1 MAAQFLARA
10 VVITGLLTEV
20 SLGLETETEQ
30 WGETHQRDTVV
41 VLPSSS
47 GDQAYNLA
55 DLPLNKEWGL
65 VEINSDTDLTQAEFS
80 RWDVSRLSHKSPQFT
95 QFIYLVGL
103 TRNLLSQ
110 RFRQSLALRLALR
123 LRQICSKPPPRI
135 PGLVRA
141 LQLPP

>member
-80 RWDVSRLSHKSPQFT
+80 RWDVSRLSNKSPQFT

-123 LRQICSKPPPRI
+123 LRQICSKPPLRI

>member
-1 MAAQFLARA
+1 MAALFLARA
-10 VVITGLLTEV
+10 LVMTALITDL

-55 DLPLNKEWGL
+55 ELPLTKEWGL

-80 RWDVSRLSHKSPQFT
+80 R
-95 QFIYLVGL
+95 
-103 TRNLLSQ
+103 
-110 RFRQSLALRLALR
+110 
-123 LRQICSKPPPRI
+123 
-135 PGLVRA
+135 
-141 LQLPP
+141 

>member
-1 MAAQFLARA
+1 MAAQYLARL
-10 VVITGLLTEV
+10 VVITALLTEL

-30 WGETHQRDTVV
+30 WGETHQRASAVV

-80 RWDVSRLSHKSPQFT
+80 RWDVSRLSNQSPRSLSL
-95 QFIYLVGL
+95 FI
-103 TRNLLSQ
+103 
-110 RFRQSLALRLALR
+110 
-123 LRQICSKPPPRI
+123 
-135 PGLVRA
+135 
-141 LQLPP
+141 

>member
-80 RWDVSRLSHKSPQFT
+80 R
-95 QFIYLVGL
+95 
-103 TRNLLSQ
+103 
-110 RFRQSLALRLALR
+110 
-123 LRQICSKPPPRI
+123 
-135 PGLVRA
+135 
-141 LQLPP
+141 